1 MTSIQDCIAVDGKS
15 FERLVIKN
23 DIYGIIKADP
33 NIALSG
39 LVPVIDGKER
49 YELAFT
55 TYLIGMY
62 EVEDYTDQ
70 RNVRKIRVGDDL
82 RELAHQ
88 CNEANKYKE
97 NYSLGKLYDFLV
109 EEFKNGG
116 VFHTFTYTA
125 RSKKGSFW
133 RNTLLCANKRKIDL

>member
-1 MTSIQDCIAVDGKS
+1 MTSIQDCIAMDGKS
-15 FERLVIKN
+15 FEKLVKRN
-23 DIYGIIKADP
+23 DIYGLIKTDP
-33 NIALSG
+33 NKALSG
-39 LVPVIDGKER
+39 LVPVIDGKEH

-55 TYLIGMY
+55 TYFINMY

-70 RNVRKIRVGDDL
+70 RNVQKIRVGDDL

-88 CNEANKYKE
+88 CFEANRYVEGFSVDKYF
-97 NYSLGKLYDFLV
+97 DFLV

-125 RSKKGSFW
+125 KSKKGSFW
-133 RNTLLCANKRKIDL
+133 RNTLLCANKR